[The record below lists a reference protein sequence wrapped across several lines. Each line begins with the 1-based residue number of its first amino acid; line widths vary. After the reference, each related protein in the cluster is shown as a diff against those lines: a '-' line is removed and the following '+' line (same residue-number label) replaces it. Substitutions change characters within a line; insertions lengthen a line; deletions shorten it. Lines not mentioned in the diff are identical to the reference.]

1 MGSVVFLGSMLENSG
16 PGVSLAAD
24 HMGSLCWHTPEFQ
37 APEGWAG
44 VLEGLARS
52 MQEALPPSVGL
63 TEAPWT

>member
-1 MGSVVFLGSMLENSG
+1 MLLPRPSQL
-16 PGVSLAAD
+16 P
-24 HMGSLCWHTPEFQ
+24 T
-37 APEGWAG
+37 PEGWAG